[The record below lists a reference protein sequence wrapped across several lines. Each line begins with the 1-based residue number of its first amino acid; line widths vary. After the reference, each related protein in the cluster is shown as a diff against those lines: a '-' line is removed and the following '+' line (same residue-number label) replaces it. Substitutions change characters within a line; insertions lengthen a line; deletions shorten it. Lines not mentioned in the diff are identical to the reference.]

1 MNRWYAAYT
10 HPRKEE
16 LAAENLARQGFEVFF
31 PRYLKRRSHARKV
44 EQVPAPLFPRYVF
57 VAFDAFDAAW
67 RVIRSTRGVIDLVR
81 NGLDPVPVPEPIVEE
96 IRRRQDENGLVLLG
110 QNLSLADGDTFRI
123 ENGPLSSH
131 LAIFK
136 AKRDESR
143 VIALLQILGREVT
156 VQVPIAAV
164 GPVF

>member
-1 MNRWYAAYT
+1 MPPIPTR
-10 HPRKEE
+10 
-16 LAAENLARQGFEVFF
+16 ARRASRRNILRGFDVFF

-57 VAFDAFDAAW
+57 VAFNALDSTW
-67 RVIRSTRGVIDLVR
+67 RTIRSTRGVVDLVR
-81 NGLDPVPVPEPIVEE
+81 NGLDPVPVPDAIIQE
-96 IRRRQDENGLVLLG
+96 IKRRQDDKGLVLLG
-110 QNLSLADGDTFRI
+110 KNLQLSDGDTFRI

-136 AKRDESR
+136 AMRDESR
-143 VIALLQILGREVT
+143 VIALLRILGREVT

-164 GPVF
+164 GPVH

>member
-10 HPRKEE
+10 HPRKEDV
-16 LAAENLARQGFEVFF
+16 AAENLARQSFDVFL

-57 VAFDAFDAAW
+57 VAFDALESTW
-67 RVIRSTRGVIDLVR
+67 RTIRSTRGVIDLVR
-81 NGLDPVPVPEPIVEE
+81 NGLDPVPVPDIIISE
-96 IRRRQDENGLVLLG
+96 IRRREDETGLVLLG
-110 QNLSLADGDTFRI
+110 QSLHLADGDTFRI
-123 ENGPLSSH
+123 ESGPLSSH

-143 VIALLQILGREVT
+143 VIALLRILGREVT

-164 GPVF
+164 GPVY